1 MEPAQLGAFVVF
13 SLVGSFTPGPN
24 NTIATATA
32 ANFGFRA
39 ALPHIFGVPF
49 GFSTM
54 LALGSLGAVGL
65 LLSLPTAAGAIK
77 WAGIAYLVY
86 LGWLLIRA
94 ARPRPDHAPG
104 TLAARPL
111 TFLES
116 ALFQYANPKAWMLA
130 TATAGTFMS
139 GRDVATRAA
148 LICMVFQCHVHREP
162 RGMGVDGRRAAP
174 VVAHGAAAVVVQR
187 GDGALAGRDRALDG
201 GDDLSELLDTLLR
214 ALLWID
220 L

>member
-94 ARPRPDHAPG
+94 ARPTPDYAPG

-116 ALFQYANPKAWMLA
+116 ALFQYVNPKAWMLA

-148 LICMVFQCHVHREP
+148 LICMVFSATCIASLAVWAW
-162 RGMGVDGRRAAP
+162 MGAALRRWLRTGRRRWWFNVAMGLSLAAT
-174 VVAHGAAAVVVQR
+174 ALWMAV
-187 GDGALAGRDRALDG
+187 
-201 GDDLSELLDTLLR
+201 TT
-214 ALLWID
+214 
-220 L
+220 

>member
-1 MEPAQLGAFVVF
+1 MEPAQLWAFVVF

-49 GFSTM
+49 GLSTM
-54 LALGSLGAVGL
+54 LALGSLGAMGL
-65 LLSLPTAAGAIK
+65 LFSLPTAAGAVK

-86 LGWLLIRA
+86 LGWLLMRA
-94 ARPRPDHAPG
+94 ARTTPDRASATP
-104 TLAARPL
+104 AARPL

-130 TATAGTFMS
+130 AATVGTYMS
-139 GRDVATRAA
+139 GRDVAMRAA
-148 LICMVFQCHVHREP
+148 LICMVFSATCIASLAVWAW
-162 RGMGVDGRRAAP
+162 MGAALRAWLRTGRRRWWFNAAM
-174 VVAHGAAAVVVQR
+174 GLSLAATALWMAV
-187 GDGALAGRDRALDG
+187 
-201 GDDLSELLDTLLR
+201 TT
-214 ALLWID
+214 
-220 L
+220 

>member
-94 ARPRPDHAPG
+94 ARPTPDYAPG

-116 ALFQYANPKAWMLA
+116 AVFQYVNPKAWMLA
-130 TATAGTFMS
+130 TATGGTFMS

-148 LICMVFQCHVHREP
+148 LICMVFSATCIASLAVWAW
-162 RGMGVDGRRAAP
+162 MGAALRRWLRAGRRRWWFNMAMGLSLAAT
-174 VVAHGAAAVVVQR
+174 ALWMAV
-187 GDGALAGRDRALDG
+187 
-201 GDDLSELLDTLLR
+201 TT
-214 ALLWID
+214 
-220 L
+220 

>member
-94 ARPRPDHAPG
+94 ARPTPDHAPG

-148 LICMVFQCHVHREP
+148 LICMVFSATCIASLAVWAW
-162 RGMGVDGRRAAP
+162 M
-174 VVAHGAAAVVVQR
+174 GAALRRWLRTSRRRWWFNAAMGLSLAATALWMAV
-187 GDGALAGRDRALDG
+187 
-201 GDDLSELLDTLLR
+201 TT
-214 ALLWID
+214 
-220 L
+220 

>member
-1 MEPAQLGAFVVF
+1 MEPAQLWAFVVF

-39 ALPHIFGVPF
+39 ALPHILGVPF

-65 LLSLPTAAGAIK
+65 LLSLPTAAEAIK

-86 LGWLLIRA
+86 LGWLLMRA
-94 ARPRPDHAPG
+94 TRATPDHAPG
-104 TLAARPL
+104 TPAARPL

-130 TATAGTFMS
+130 AATAGTYMS
-139 GRDVATRAA
+139 GRDVATRAG
-148 LICMVFQCHVHREP
+148 LICVVFSATCIASLVVWAWMGAALREWLRP
-162 RGMGVDGRRAAP
+162 GRRRWWFNAAM
-174 VVAHGAAAVVVQR
+174 GLS
-187 GDGALAGRDRALDG
+187 LAGTALWMAV
-201 GDDLSELLDTLLR
+201 TT
-214 ALLWID
+214 
-220 L
+220 

>member
-94 ARPRPDHAPG
+94 ARATSDHAPG
-104 TLAARPL
+104 TLTARPL

-148 LICMVFQCHVHREP
+148 LICMVFSATCIASLAVWAW
-162 RGMGVDGRRAAP
+162 M
-174 VVAHGAAAVVVQR
+174 GAALRQWLRTSRRRWWFNAAMGLSLAATALWMAV
-187 GDGALAGRDRALDG
+187 
-201 GDDLSELLDTLLR
+201 TT
-214 ALLWID
+214 
-220 L
+220 

>member
-54 LALGSLGAVGL
+54 LAFGSLGAVGL

-94 ARPRPDHAPG
+94 ARQTPDHAPG
-104 TLAARPL
+104 TLGARPL

-148 LICMVFQCHVHREP
+148 LICLVFSATCIASLAVWAW
-162 RGMGVDGRRAAP
+162 M
-174 VVAHGAAAVVVQR
+174 GAALRQWLRTSRRRWWFNAAMGLSLAATALWMAV
-187 GDGALAGRDRALDG
+187 
-201 GDDLSELLDTLLR
+201 TT
-214 ALLWID
+214 
-220 L
+220 

>member
-94 ARPRPDHAPG
+94 ARPRRDHAPG
-104 TLAARPL
+104 TVAARPL

-148 LICMVFQCHVHREP
+148 LICTVFSVTCIASLAVWAW
-162 RGMGVDGRRAAP
+162 MGAGLRRWLRTGRRRWWFNAAM
-174 VVAHGAAAVVVQR
+174 GLSLAATALWMAV
-187 GDGALAGRDRALDG
+187 
-201 GDDLSELLDTLLR
+201 TT
-214 ALLWID
+214 
-220 L
+220 

>member
-39 ALPHIFGVPF
+39 ALPHILGVPF

-65 LLSLPTAAGAIK
+65 LLSLPTAAEAIK

-86 LGWLLIRA
+86 LGWLLMRA
-94 ARPRPDHAPG
+94 TRATPDRAPG
-104 TLAARPL
+104 TPTARPL

-130 TATAGTFMS
+130 AATAGTYMS

-148 LICMVFQCHVHREP
+148 LICTVFSATCIASLVTWAW
-162 RGMGVDGRRAAP
+162 MGAALRAWLCTGRRRWWFNATMGLSLAAT
-174 VVAHGAAAVVVQR
+174 ALWMAV
-187 GDGALAGRDRALDG
+187 
-201 GDDLSELLDTLLR
+201 TT
-214 ALLWID
+214 
-220 L
+220 

>member
-94 ARPRPDHAPG
+94 ARPTPDYAPG

-148 LICMVFQCHVHREP
+148 LICMVFSATCIASLAVWAW
-162 RGMGVDGRRAAP
+162 MGAGLRRWLRTGRRRWWFNAAM
-174 VVAHGAAAVVVQR
+174 GLSLAATALWMAV
-187 GDGALAGRDRALDG
+187 
-201 GDDLSELLDTLLR
+201 TT
-214 ALLWID
+214 
-220 L
+220 